1 MLKEIVYWTY
11 RFFSN
16 LRRSQK
22 KKDDDGRWDS
32 AMFVSVCLFTNVLTL
47 LNVLEKHSNIA
58 ILEKIPITTKYEFSS
73 WVCIILI
80 MIPFIAIVYSRY
92 FRKDKLSKNFG
103 GICGEIQ
110 ETVKVW
116 EVSGLLLYSPD
127 MGGILYVAGLIK
139 ASNKVY
145 IVKCYCIIIIC
156 NVIVYGY

>member
-32 AMFVSVCLFTNVLTL
+32 TMFVSVCLFTNVLTL

-92 FRKDKLSKNFG
+92 FRKDKLSKILEEYAAKSKKRLRFG
-103 GICGEIQ
+103 RFLVFCYI
-110 ETVKVW
+110 
-116 EVSGLLLYSPD
+116 LLTWVGFFMSLD
-127 MGGILYVAGLIK
+127 
-139 ASNKVY
+139 
-145 IVKCYCIIIIC
+145 
-156 NVIVYGY
+156 

>member
-16 LRRSQK
+16 LRCSQK

-32 AMFVSVCLFTNVLTL
+32 TMFVSVCLFTNVLTL

-92 FRKDKLSKNFG
+92 FRKDKMSKILEEYAAKSKKRLRFGNFLVFCY
-103 GICGEIQ
+103 I
-110 ETVKVW
+110 
-116 EVSGLLLYSPD
+116 LLTWVGFFMSLD
-127 MGGILYVAGLIK
+127 
-139 ASNKVY
+139 
-145 IVKCYCIIIIC
+145 
-156 NVIVYGY
+156 

>member
-1 MLKEIVYWTY
+1 MLKEIAYWVY

-16 LRRSQK
+16 LRRSKK

-92 FRKDKLSKNFG
+92 FRKDKMSKILEEYAAKSKKRLWFGNFLVFCY
-103 GICGEIQ
+103 I
-110 ETVKVW
+110 
-116 EVSGLLLYSPD
+116 LLTWVGFFMSLD
-127 MGGILYVAGLIK
+127 
-139 ASNKVY
+139 
-145 IVKCYCIIIIC
+145 
-156 NVIVYGY
+156 

>member
-32 AMFVSVCLFTNVLTL
+32 AIFVSVCLFTNVLTL

-92 FRKDKLSKNFG
+92 FRKDKLSKILEEYAAKSKKLLRFG
-103 GICGEIQ
+103 SFLVFCYI
-110 ETVKVW
+110 
-116 EVSGLLLYSPD
+116 LLTWVGFFMSLD
-127 MGGILYVAGLIK
+127 
-139 ASNKVY
+139 
-145 IVKCYCIIIIC
+145 
-156 NVIVYGY
+156 

>member
-32 AMFVSVCLFTNVLTL
+32 TMFVSVCLFTNVLTL

-58 ILEKIPITTKYEFSS
+58 IVEKIPITTKYEFSS

-92 FRKDKLSKNFG
+92 FRKDKLSKILEEYEAKSKKRLRLGSFLAFCY
-103 GICGEIQ
+103 I
-110 ETVKVW
+110 
-116 EVSGLLLYSPD
+116 LLTWVGFFMSLD
-127 MGGILYVAGLIK
+127 
-139 ASNKVY
+139 
-145 IVKCYCIIIIC
+145 
-156 NVIVYGY
+156 

>member
-32 AMFVSVCLFTNVLTL
+32 TMFVSVCLFTNVLTL
-47 LNVLEKHSNIA
+47 LNTLEKHSNIA

-92 FRKDKLSKNFG
+92 FRKDKLSKILEEYAAKSKKRLMLGNFLVFCY
-103 GICGEIQ
+103 I
-110 ETVKVW
+110 
-116 EVSGLLLYSPD
+116 LLTWVGFFMSLD
-127 MGGILYVAGLIK
+127 
-139 ASNKVY
+139 
-145 IVKCYCIIIIC
+145 
-156 NVIVYGY
+156 

>member
-92 FRKDKLSKNFG
+92 FRKDKLSKILEEYAAKSKKRLRFG
-103 GICGEIQ
+103 RFLVFCYI
-110 ETVKVW
+110 
-116 EVSGLLLYSPD
+116 LLTWVGFFMSLD
-127 MGGILYVAGLIK
+127 
-139 ASNKVY
+139 
-145 IVKCYCIIIIC
+145 
-156 NVIVYGY
+156 

>member
-47 LNVLEKHSNIA
+47 LNTLEKHSNIA

-92 FRKDKLSKNFG
+92 FRKDKLSKILEEYAAKSKKRLRFG
-103 GICGEIQ
+103 SFLVFCYI
-110 ETVKVW
+110 
-116 EVSGLLLYSPD
+116 LLTWVGFFMSLD
-127 MGGILYVAGLIK
+127 
-139 ASNKVY
+139 
-145 IVKCYCIIIIC
+145 
-156 NVIVYGY
+156 

>member
-32 AMFVSVCLFTNVLTL
+32 TMFVSVCLFTNVLTL

-80 MIPFIAIVYSRY
+80 MTPFIAIVYSRY
-92 FRKDKLSKNFG
+92 FRKDKLSK
-103 GICGEIQ
+103 ILE
-110 ETVKVW
+110 EYAAK
-116 EVSGLLLYSPD
+116 SKKRLGLGSFLVFCYILLTWVGFFMSLD
-127 MGGILYVAGLIK
+127 
-139 ASNKVY
+139 
-145 IVKCYCIIIIC
+145 
-156 NVIVYGY
+156 

>member
-80 MIPFIAIVYSRY
+80 MIPFIAIVYCRY
-92 FRKDKLSKNFG
+92 FQKDKLSKISEEYEAKSKKRLRWGSFLVFCY
-103 GICGEIQ
+103 I
-110 ETVKVW
+110 
-116 EVSGLLLYSPD
+116 LLTWVGFFMSLD
-127 MGGILYVAGLIK
+127 
-139 ASNKVY
+139 
-145 IVKCYCIIIIC
+145 
-156 NVIVYGY
+156 

>member
-32 AMFVSVCLFTNVLTL
+32 TMFVSVCLFTNVLTL

-92 FRKDKLSKNFG
+92 FRKDKLSKILEEYAAKSKKRLRFG
-103 GICGEIQ
+103 SFLVFCYI
-110 ETVKVW
+110 
-116 EVSGLLLYSPD
+116 LLTWVGFFMSLD
-127 MGGILYVAGLIK
+127 
-139 ASNKVY
+139 
-145 IVKCYCIIIIC
+145 
-156 NVIVYGY
+156 

>member
-32 AMFVSVCLFTNVLTL
+32 TMFVSVCLFTNVLTL
-47 LNVLEKHSNIA
+47 LNTLEKHSNIA

-92 FRKDKLSKNFG
+92 FRKDKLSKILEEYAAKSKKRLRFG
-103 GICGEIQ
+103 RFLVFCYI
-110 ETVKVW
+110 
-116 EVSGLLLYSPD
+116 LLTWVGFFMSLD
-127 MGGILYVAGLIK
+127 
-139 ASNKVY
+139 
-145 IVKCYCIIIIC
+145 
-156 NVIVYGY
+156 

>member
-1 MLKEIVYWTY
+1 MLKEIAYWVY

-16 LRRSQK
+16 LRRSKK

-92 FRKDKLSKNFG
+92 FRKDKMSKILEEYAAKSKKRLRFGNFLVFCY
-103 GICGEIQ
+103 I
-110 ETVKVW
+110 
-116 EVSGLLLYSPD
+116 LLTWVGFFMSLD
-127 MGGILYVAGLIK
+127 
-139 ASNKVY
+139 
-145 IVKCYCIIIIC
+145 
-156 NVIVYGY
+156 

>member
-11 RFFSN
+11 RFISN

-32 AMFVSVCLFTNVLTL
+32 AIFVSVCLFTNVLTL

-92 FRKDKLSKNFG
+92 FRKDKLSKILEEYAAKSKKLLRFG
-103 GICGEIQ
+103 SFLVFCYI
-110 ETVKVW
+110 
-116 EVSGLLLYSPD
+116 LLTWVGFFMSLD
-127 MGGILYVAGLIK
+127 
-139 ASNKVY
+139 
-145 IVKCYCIIIIC
+145 
-156 NVIVYGY
+156 

>member
-1 MLKEIVYWTY
+1 MFKEIAYWVY
-11 RFFSN
+11 RFFFK
-16 LRRSQK
+16 LRSSQK

-92 FRKDKLSKNFG
+92 FRKDKLSKILEKYAAKSKKRLRFG
-103 GICGEIQ
+103 SFLVFCYI
-110 ETVKVW
+110 
-116 EVSGLLLYSPD
+116 LLTWVGFFMSLD
-127 MGGILYVAGLIK
+127 
-139 ASNKVY
+139 
-145 IVKCYCIIIIC
+145 
-156 NVIVYGY
+156 

>member
-32 AMFVSVCLFTNVLTL
+32 TMFVSVCLFTNVLTL
-47 LNVLEKHSNIA
+47 LNALEKHSNIA

-92 FRKDKLSKNFG
+92 FRKDRLSKILEEYAAKSKKRLRFG
-103 GICGEIQ
+103 SFLVFCYI
-110 ETVKVW
+110 
-116 EVSGLLLYSPD
+116 LLTWVGFFMSLD
-127 MGGILYVAGLIK
+127 
-139 ASNKVY
+139 
-145 IVKCYCIIIIC
+145 
-156 NVIVYGY
+156 